1 MHPKEL
7 TKREKLIKEL
17 NSGDILSP
25 KEQVRQ
31 VLDKYNKVRDGSSFK
46 AKFYNI
52 LGDRIHQE
60 GSFKPS
66 HHNSV
71 GA

>member
-52 LGDRIHQE
+52 LGERIH
-60 GSFKPS
+60 
-66 HHNSV
+66 
-71 GA
+71 